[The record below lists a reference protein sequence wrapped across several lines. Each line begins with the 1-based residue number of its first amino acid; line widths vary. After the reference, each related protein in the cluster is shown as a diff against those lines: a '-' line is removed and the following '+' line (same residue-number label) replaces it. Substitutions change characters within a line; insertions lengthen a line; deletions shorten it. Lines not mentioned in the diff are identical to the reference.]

1 MEHCQCQGNINN
13 NNGLFAIQGAPRVKD
28 KAKLAEPIKVNEGE
42 DLVLKV
48 PFSGKP
54 KPKVSFSCHS
64 KGLFRLNFTGTCT
77 GSGIKLNDIM

>member
-1 MEHCQCQGNINN
+1 MLSNKSSI
-13 NNGLFAIQGAPRVKD
+13 AILGAPRVKD

-54 KPKVSFSCHS
+54 KPKVSFCYGH
-64 KGLFRLNFTGTCT
+64 T
-77 GSGIKLNDIM
+77 

>member
-1 MEHCQCQGNINN
+1 MP
-13 NNGLFAIQGAPRVKD
+13 GAPKVKE

-54 KPKVSFSCHS
+54 KPKVSVCY
-64 KGLFRLNFTGTCT
+64 CYP
-77 GSGIKLNDIM
+77 